1 MMMDPQKSTNN
12 LMKWAEEIA
21 NKVNC
26 SSTRVLALFCIE
38 NKKPGRTEE
47 QSKVIVANNLI
58 NNGGSI
64 NEN

>member
-1 MMMDPQKSTNN
+1 MDDLHRDTDN

-21 NKVNC
+21 NKADC

-47 QSKVIVANNLI
+47 SSKVVVANNLM
-58 NNGGSI
+58 NGVKCK
-64 NEN
+64 